1 MRFFILQKGAIDMVK
16 KRLNEQET
24 LQAIADYAECHNY
37 SEVARKYGVSV
48 DTIKRKV
55 QENANI
61 YERIAREKE
70 DMVEDVLTH
79 MQSQLPTVNLII
91 DKMLKRLC
99 SDELI
104 DKSSTSQL
112 TTSLGTLI
120 DKYTMILKHNQGNAI
135 DDDPITKA
143 LKEEAERMNNG
154 DFS

>member
-1 MRFFILQKGAIDMVK
+1 MAVK
-16 KRLNEQET
+16 LNERQRYEVV
-24 LQAIADYAECHNY
+24 ADYLECNNY
-37 SEVARKYGVSV
+37 SEVAEKYGVSV
-48 DTIKRKV
+48 NTVRKIVAENENFAKNAKIK
-55 QENANI
+55 
-61 YERIAREKE
+61 KE
-70 DMVEDVLTH
+70 EMAEDVLSH

-120 DKYTMILKHNQGNAI
+120 DKYTMVLKHNQGNAI
-135 DDDPITKA
+135 EDDPITKA

>member
-1 MRFFILQKGAIDMVK
+1 MAVK
-16 KRLNEQET
+16 LNERQRYEVV
-24 LQAIADYAECHNY
+24 ADYVECNNY
-37 SEVARKYGVSV
+37 SEVARKHGVTEGTVRRIVKSNNEFY
-48 DTIKRKV
+48 
-55 QENANI
+55 EN
-61 YERIAREKE
+61 YEHKKEEIA
-70 DMVEDVLTH
+70 EDVLSH

-135 DDDPITKA
+135 EDDPITKA

>member
-1 MRFFILQKGAIDMVK
+1 MGK
-16 KRLNEQET
+16 KKLNEQEQ
-24 LQAIADYAECHNY
+24 LQAVADYARCGNY
-37 SEVARKYGVSV
+37 TEVARKYGVA
-48 DTIKRKV
+48 DKTIKSYVGKNTEYYEKLV
-55 QENANI
+55 ENF
-61 YERIAREKE
+61 EQKKEEIAEGIAE
-70 DMVEDVLTH
+70 TIAEDVLTH

-120 DKYTMILKHNQGNAI
+120 DKYTMVLKHNQGNAI

>member
-120 DKYTMILKHNQGNAI
+120 DKYTLVLKHNQGNAI
-135 DDDPITKA
+135 EDDPITKA

>member
-1 MRFFILQKGAIDMVK
+1 MGNK
-16 KRLNEQET
+16 KLNEQEE
-24 LQAIADYAECHNY
+24 LQAVADYADCRNY
-37 SEVARKYGVSV
+37 SEVARKYGVC
-48 DTIKRKV
+48 DNTIKRIVK
-55 QENANI
+55 ANVGFV
-61 YERIAREKE
+61 ESVEQKKEEIA
-70 DMVEDVLTH
+70 EDVLTH

-120 DKYTMILKHNQGNAI
+120 DKYTMILKHNQGNAVE
-135 DDDPITKA
+135 DDPITKA

>member
-1 MRFFILQKGAIDMVK
+1 MGNK
-16 KRLNEQET
+16 KLNEQER
-24 LQAIADYAECHNY
+24 LQAVADYAQCGNY
-37 SEVARKYGVSV
+37 TEVARRYGVT
-48 DTIKRKV
+48 DTTIR
-55 QENANI
+55 
-61 YERIAREKE
+61 RIVEKE
-70 DMVEDVLTH
+70 SDALEKVEHKKEEMAEDVLSH

-120 DKYTMILKHNQGNAI
+120 DKYTMVLKHNQGNAI
-135 DDDPITKA
+135 EDDPITKA